1 MRELPEF
8 RGHCGRAFTQY
19 EQIRHI
25 RGNLKLMTEATCSE
39 WLIGG
44 ARHCARGQSSYGERQ
59 LMLPWIA
66 MKGRIFHPNCDGWRS
81 VHVAVIRDKLEEDPC
96 EASSSDGRRYNF
108 RQ

>member
-25 RGNLKLMTEATCSE
+25 RGKLMLMTEATCSV

-44 ARHCARGQSSYGERQ
+44 ARHYASGQHPYDERQ
-59 LMLPWIA
+59 LMLP
-66 MKGRIFHPNCDGWRS
+66 
-81 VHVAVIRDKLEEDPC
+81 
-96 EASSSDGRRYNF
+96 
-108 RQ
+108 